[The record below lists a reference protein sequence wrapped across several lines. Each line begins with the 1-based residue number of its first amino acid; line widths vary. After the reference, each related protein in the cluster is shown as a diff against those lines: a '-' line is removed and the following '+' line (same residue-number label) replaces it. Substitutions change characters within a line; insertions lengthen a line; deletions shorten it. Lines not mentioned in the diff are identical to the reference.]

1 MIHSNDQK
9 IQARVNEFVQ
19 ELTILIRQNVL
30 ETLKSAMGE
39 AGALAVRRRGPGRP
53 RSSAGSARGARRG
66 RRPSA
71 AVEQAGPT
79 IVSYVRSNDGQGVIE
94 IAKGTGV
101 SLKDTK
107 KAVLRLLATGELKKS
122 GVRRGT
128 KYHIGSGRAPA
139 ASKVRRG
146 KRKARKARKA
156 KARRP
161 AASAESNASA
171 A

>member
-1 MIHSNDQK
+1 M
-9 IQARVNEFVQ
+9 
-19 ELTILIRQNVL
+19 IRQSVL
-30 ETLKSAMGE
+30 ETFQNAMGE
-39 AGALAVRRRGPGRP
+39 TRGIAVRRRGPGRP
-53 RSSAGSARGARRG
+53 RGSTTSTTRARRG

-71 AVEQAGPT
+71 SVEQAGPK

-107 KAVLRLLATGELKKS
+107 KAVLRLLASGELKKS

-128 KYHIGSGRAPA
+128 KYHVGSGRAPS

-156 KARRP
+156 RARRP
-161 AASAESNASA
+161 AASAENSASA